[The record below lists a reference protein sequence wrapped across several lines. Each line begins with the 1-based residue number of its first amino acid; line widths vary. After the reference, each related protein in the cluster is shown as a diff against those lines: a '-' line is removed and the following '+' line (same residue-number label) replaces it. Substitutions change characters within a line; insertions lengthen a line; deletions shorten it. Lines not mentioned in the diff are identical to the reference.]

1 MHKSGSIEKLGNK
14 QTGKQI
20 NRQKDGQT
28 ETNRVKSLT
37 ITQTTIL

>member
-20 NRQKDGQT
+20 NREKNGQT
-28 ETNRVKSLT
+28 ERIKSLI
-37 ITQTTIL
+37 ITETTIL